1 MKDHFHPLTEF
12 GRVGDIV
19 ERTLDKVFNETLPT
33 AWRRTTGSGDIIPNC
48 DLIEEEDHF
57 LLKAEV
63 PGVKKEDLDIS
74 VSDDSITL
82 KGEVKE
88 EKEEIPKAFGSEGK
102 RFYRNE
108 RTYGA
113 FTRTIP
119 LPSEI
124 KSGEVEATLKDG
136 ILELRL
142 PKKEIKEMKKVKIN
156 VK

>member
-1 MKDHFHPLTEF
+1 MKEHFHPLDEF
-12 GRVGDIV
+12 GRVGDVV
-19 ERTLDKVFNETLPT
+19 ERTLDRVFNETLPT
-33 AWRRTTGSGDIIPNC
+33 AWKKVKGFGEIVPNC
-48 DLIEEEDHF
+48 DLLEEEDHF

-74 VSDDSITL
+74 VNDDSITL

-88 EKEEIPKAFGSEGK
+88 EKEEKGK
-102 RFYRNE
+102 RFYRSE
-108 RTYGA
+108 RAYGSFA
-113 FTRTIP
+113 RTIP

-124 KSGEVEATLKDG
+124 KPGEVEATLKDG